1 MATPTEN
8 LTQTLNI
15 IKQYIDNKDEALQQT
30 LEDLQNQLDEI
41 GNNGD
46 NGNGEGN
53 GQDLQAIQEQ
63 VNSLLTC
70 CNNMPNIASDIFA
83 IDLTP
88 A

>member
-15 IKQYIDNKDEALQQT
+15 IKQYIDSKDEALQQT
-30 LEDLQNQLDEI
+30 LEDLQQQLEDI

-46 NGNGEGN
+46 NGGN
-53 GQDLQAIQEQ
+53 GQDLQAIREQ
-63 VNSLLTC
+63 VNSLSAC
-70 CNNMPNIASDIFA
+70 CKNAPNIARDIFA